1 MKILPRRPLGDV
13 VLSEEVE
20 TCLAR
25 IRIRTPANLP
35 ILARNVPRSTPIVKD
50 THGRTRFEHLCVW
63 VVSGTRTGRGSGVGG
78 GRSEG
83 ETRGGGGGSG

>member
-1 MKILPRRPLGDV
+1 M
-13 VLSEEVE
+13 LSEEVE

-25 IRIRTPANLP
+25 IRIRTPAKLP

-78 GRSEG
+78 GEVG
-83 ETRGGGGGSG
+83 GGDGRGGGGGSG

>member
-1 MKILPRRPLGDV
+1 MLFYFVVNSRGVYWAGILLLSASQQQHEVSDKMKILPRRPLGDV

-25 IRIRTPANLP
+25 IRIRTPAKLP

-50 THGRTRFEHLCVW
+50 IHSKNSL
-63 VVSGTRTGRGSGVGG
+63 
-78 GRSEG
+78 
-83 ETRGGGGGSG
+83 